1 MKISI
6 IMMLL
11 LIAFSAAVPAE
22 RSIEQEALDLV
33 AARNDRDCVMFWG
46 YCQTSSDCCEGYVCR
61 QNLCR
66 TIFVGKQK
74 K

>member
-22 RSIEQEALDLV
+22 RSIEQEALDV
-33 AARNDRDCVMFWG
+33 EEARTEACVKNFN
-46 YCQTSSDCCEGYVCR
+46 YCKTSSDCCEGYVCR
-61 QNLCR
+61 HGLCR
-66 TIFVGKQK
+66 TIFFREEEK
-74 K
+74 